1 MAHGYSLRPN
11 SKGRRRP
18 QSTDKTNEVEG
29 TSTSASTN
37 TSTVDPRPETPDTP
51 SSAAHNPPGSIATSS
66 ATSKITT
73 TRYRVERRPETWEE
87 IQAARKRQE
96 ARSTAQAVRIHREQI
111 RRGYEGELRALR
123 ARVVALHREC
133 EVMVER
139 ARRES
144 ERNWAIERGEI
155 AVVVDAEDD
164 GDGEGGNL
172 VGSDLDW
179 EEDAEAGMAVDQN
192 YGPSSLT
199 TDNDKDQWPSR
210 SSTFLSETNLQSP
223 PPLRRTQQRQQQDDE
238 RGLGETHNGSCS
250 RRNRN
255 RPSRSHGSHPQP
267 LRRQRAQL
275 MTTPTPSHGTYGT
288 AVPPETGIRFG
299 GIDGGNDSEM
309 GG

>member
-51 SSAAHNPPGSIATSS
+51 SSAAH
-66 ATSKITT
+66 

-139 ARRES
+139 ARSES

-155 AVVVDAEDD
+155 AVVVAEDD
-164 GDGEGGNL
+164 GDGDEGNL

-179 EEDAEAGMAVDQN
+179 EEDAEGGMAIEQN
-192 YGPSSLT
+192 YVPTEKSTLT
-199 TDNDKDQWPSR
+199 TNNDEDQWPSQT
-210 SSTFLSETNLQSP
+210 SAYPSNSNLRTP

-238 RGLGETHNGSCS
+238 MSLGETHNGSCS

-275 MTTPTPSHGTYGT
+275 MTTPTPSHGTT
-288 AVPPETGIRFG
+288 QRW
-299 GIDGGNDSEM
+299 
-309 GG
+309 